1 MTKIAL
7 FIENGNEDIE
17 FIAPLDILRRGGVEV
32 DLISANNNKTVT
44 TSHNVTVTVDKLLN
58 EINIDNYDGIIIPG
72 GMPGSDYLR
81 DNDTVIKYLQKFY
94 KEGKLVAALCAAPIV
109 LNKAG
114 ITKESNITCYP
125 SIEEKIKYKTYNKD
139 KAVVIDRNVITAQ
152 GPTLAIL
159 FGYAILEY
167 LEGKEVSQKISND
180 MLLPILKN
188 NLK

>member
-7 FIENGNEDIE
+7 FVENGNEDIE

-32 DLISANNNKTVT
+32 DLISANNNKTIT
-44 TSHNVTVTVDKLLN
+44 TSHNVTVTVDKILN
-58 EINIDNYDGIIIPG
+58 EINIDSYDGIIIPG
-72 GMPGSDYLR
+72 GMPGSVYLK
-81 DNDTVIKYLQKFY
+81 DNNLIIEYLQKFY
-94 KEGKLVAALCAAPIV
+94 REGKLVAALCAAPIV

-125 SIEEKIKYKTYNKD
+125 SIEEEIDYKTYNED

-152 GPTLAIL
+152 GPTLALL

-167 LEGKEVSQKISND
+167 LEGKEISQKIAND